1 MGNEHDGAADD
12 GESNYVKWATS
23 AGRDAA
29 VADFAAGW
37 RYTPGEPGSNRIE
50 HHTFDLADQASKR
63 FVDGTPAYERG
74 AVASDGLGPDTL
86 GSRKAFAEHGYRN
99 IFMGAYLA
107 HLNRLSQQG
116 ESHGA
121 EASDV

>member
-29 VADFAAGW
+29 VADFAAGS
-37 RYTPGEPGSNRIE
+37 RYTPGEAASNRVE
-50 HHTFDLADQASKR
+50 HHALDLADQASKR
-63 FVDGTPAYERG
+63 FVDGTPAYEHG

-86 GSRKAFAEHGYRN
+86 GSRKAFAEHGYRS
-99 IFMGAYLA
+99 IFVGAYLA